1 MRRLPALSIP
11 PGSCK
16 LPLSDRSAALLA
28 ELLLADDPAE
38 AVESLAEQLAEDP
51 PLVLWTVL
59 RAAADGPWQPRCLA
73 DVAAWLARHALEA
86 LRWDPARDAPGD
98 EPESPDADA
107 CAERVAADVLLAD
120 TAALLAESAGQADP
134 EEAYLRGLLHGAG
147 NWLASAGQSS
157 EQAAETCLPPWLA
170 ETTESAAAR
179 SVDQAAALLAGT
191 GDASLASEADLEAC
205 RRRAAQCGRHWLEA
219 VPGAG
224 ALLSQLATR
233 LAKLDDLEHRFQEVL
248 EHEKLDAMAEFA
260 AGAGHEINNPLAVI
274 GGRAQYFL
282 KEETDPE
289 RRRGLA
295 LISAQ
300 VRRAYEMIADMRLFA
315 RPPEPQPERFDL
327 AAMLDALV
335 EELAPAAARQVITV
349 VRTGQ
354 AGPLLVTADAAQLN
368 VALRAML
375 RNAQEAIGH
384 NGHVEVSLAAS
395 DEEVRIRVTDDG
407 PGITPEQRRHLFD
420 PFYSARQA
428 GRGLGLGLSKTW
440 RIVVTNHGGRI
451 DVASQPGQGAT
462 FTITLPRGQV
472 A

>member
-1 MRRLPALSIP
+1 MRPLPALSISA
-11 PGSCK
+11 GFCK
-16 LPLSDRSAALLA
+16 LPMSDRSAALLA
-28 ELLLADDPAE
+28 ELLLADDPTETA
-38 AVESLAEQLAEDP
+38 ESLAEQLAEDP
-51 PLVLWTVL
+51 PLVIWTVL

-73 DVAAWLARHALEA
+73 DVAAWIARHAPEA
-86 LRWDPARDAPGD
+86 LHWAPERDAPGD
-98 EPESPDADA
+98 EPESEGEAYAVRVSADL
-107 CAERVAADVLLAD
+107 LLAD

-134 EEAYLRGLLHGAG
+134 EEAYLRGLLHGAAM
-147 NWLASAGQSS
+147 WLAPAGSPS
-157 EQAAETCLPPWLA
+157 EQDAETCLPAWLA
-170 ETTESAAAR
+170 ETAESAAAR
-179 SVDQAAALLAGT
+179 CVDQAAALLAGA
-191 GDASLASEADLEAC
+191 GDASLAPEADLEAC
-205 RRRAAQCGRHWLEA
+205 RRRAAQGGRHWLEA

-224 ALLSQLATR
+224 ALLPPLTAR
-233 LAKLDDLEHRFQEVL
+233 LARLDDLECRFQEVL

-315 RPPEPQPERFDL
+315 RPPEPQLEPFDL
-327 AAMLDALV
+327 AALLDALV
-335 EELAPAAARQVITV
+335 EELSPAAARQVITI

-354 AGPLLVTADAAQLN
+354 SGPLEVTADEAQLN
-368 VALRAML
+368 VALRALL

-384 NGHVEVSLAAS
+384 DGHVEVNLAAS
-395 DEEVRIRVTDDG
+395 DKEVRVRVTDDG

-428 GRGLGLGLSKTW
+428 GRGLGLGLSKCW

-451 DVASQPGQGAT
+451 DVTSQPGQGAT
-462 FTITLPRGQV
+462 FTITLPRGEV
-472 A
+472 E